1 MHFIQ
6 NSCNFLCS
14 VCSFVSSSD
23 IACSHL
29 KYKSTFFYLNNN
41 NNNNNTTNETLY
53 EKIKKNIY
61 LYNIKKKRIY
71 PWCKVSFCSF
81 LKYHLQQ
88 FFFIFIFP
96 YLCYISPTH
105 SLFVFFFSSFL
116 SFHIVQ
122 DFSHFFPRE
131 LKWVKK

>member
-88 FFFIFIFP
+88 FFFHIYFSIFMLHLSHSLTVCIFFYHFFLFTLYKIFP
-96 YLCYISPTH
+96 I
-105 SLFVFFFSSFL
+105 
-116 SFHIVQ
+116 
-122 DFSHFFPRE
+122 FFPE
-131 LKWVKK
+131 N